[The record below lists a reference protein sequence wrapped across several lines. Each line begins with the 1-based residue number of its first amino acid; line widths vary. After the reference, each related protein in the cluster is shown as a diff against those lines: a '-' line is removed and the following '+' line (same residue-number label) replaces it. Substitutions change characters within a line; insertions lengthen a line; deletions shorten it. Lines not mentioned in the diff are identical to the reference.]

1 MTSHAGSFRVCK
13 MSAFI
18 DNGKEIRFAVHDPSR
33 PRPLLPV
40 GETIPSRVVDR
51 ESRIS
56 ATHPYLF
63 GVFDDEGWTTGGAR
77 NARRPPSASW
87 VSRMTGAPA
96 TAPPATRASRKAPA
110 VRTVPRR
117 RSLRQRWKISL
128 RRHWQLYLL
137 TVLPLAYFVIFKYV
151 PISNAIIAFK
161 NYSPVL
167 GVWGSPWSG
176 ITNFQAMIQNPVFP
190 TLISNTLILSG
201 YAILAS
207 FPIPLILALALNE
220 VRLRWFKKT
229 VQMVTYAPYFISTVV
244 VVSMLILMMAPRL
257 GVVSQVFGFFGIP
270 APDFLGNPDY
280 FRHIYVWSDVW
291 QTAGYSAVIYMA
303 ALSGIDPALY
313 EAARVDGASRLRKI
327 WHVDIPG
334 IMPTAM
340 IVLILSVG
348 NIMAIGFEKVYLLQ
362 NPLNL
367 GQSEIIATYVY
378 KLGILNADFGTATAI
393 GLFNSVINLV
403 LLLLVNW
410 VARRVSG
417 SGLW

>member
-1 MTSHAGSFRVCK
+1 MTSA
-13 MSAFI
+13 
-18 DNGKEIRFAVHDPSR
+18 P
-33 PRPLLPV
+33 PV
-40 GETIPSRVVDR
+40 TP
-51 ESRIS
+51 
-56 ATHPYLF
+56 
-63 GVFDDEGWTTGGAR
+63 
-77 NARRPPSASW
+77 
-87 VSRMTGAPA
+87 
-96 TAPPATRASRKAPA
+96 APPATRVPA
-110 VRTVPRR
+110 AATPRRVPRNR
-117 RSLRQRWKISL
+117 LTLGQRWRVAL

-137 TVLPLAYFVIFKYV
+137 TILPLAYFVIFKYV

-161 NYSPVL
+161 DYSPVL

-176 ITNFQAMIQNPVFP
+176 WANFATMIQNPVFP
-190 TLISNTLILSG
+190 TLIQNTLILSG

-220 VRLRWFKKT
+220 VRHRWFQKT

-244 VVSMLILMMAPRL
+244 VVSMLILIMAPRL
-257 GVVSQVFGFFGIP
+257 GVLSQVFGFFGVQS
-270 APDFLGNPDY
+270 PDFLGNPDY

-303 ALSGIDPALY
+303 ALSGIDPSLY
-313 EAARVDGASRLRKI
+313 EAAKVDGASRLRKI

-334 IMPTAM
+334 VLPTAM

-348 NIMAIGFEKVYLLQ
+348 NIMSIGFEKVFLLQ

-378 KLGILNADFGTATAI
+378 KLGILNADFGTATAV

-403 LLLLVNW
+403 LLLIVNW
-410 VARRVSG
+410 VAKRISG

>member
-1 MTSHAGSFRVCK
+1 MTSA
-13 MSAFI
+13 
-18 DNGKEIRFAVHDPSR
+18 P
-33 PRPLLPV
+33 PV
-40 GETIPSRVVDR
+40 
-51 ESRIS
+51 
-56 ATHPYLF
+56 
-63 GVFDDEGWTTGGAR
+63 
-77 NARRPPSASW
+77 
-87 VSRMTGAPA
+87 AP
-96 TAPPATRASRKAPA
+96 APPAARVPDAATPRR
-110 VRTVPRR
+110 VPRNR
-117 RSLRQRWKISL
+117 LTLAQRWRVAL

-161 NYSPVL
+161 DYSPVL

-176 ITNFQAMIQNPVFP
+176 WANFASMLQNPVFP
-190 TLISNTLILSG
+190 TLVQNTLLLSG

-220 VRLRWFKKT
+220 VRHRWFQKT

-244 VVSMLILMMAPRL
+244 VVSMLILIMAPRL
-257 GVVSQVFGFFGIP
+257 GVLSQVFGFFGVQS
-270 APDFLGNPDY
+270 PDFLGDPSY

-303 ALSGIDPALY
+303 ALSGIDPSLY
-313 EAARVDGASRLRKI
+313 EAAKVDGASRLRKI

-348 NIMAIGFEKVYLLQ
+348 NIMSIGFEKVFLLQ

-378 KLGILNADFGTATAI
+378 KLGILNADFGTATAV

-403 LLLLVNW
+403 LLLVVNW
-410 VARRVSG
+410 VAKRISG